1 MFIWII
7 RDGILIA
14 SKSFLD
20 LPVREDLVTGLLS
33 ALNTFIV
40 TEFNESIESIEMGGL
55 NWIYYYMEEEGLLF
69 VAAEI
74 KDVKI
79 ETVKSRLSFIKED
92 FMMEYVK
99 GKDWKDWDGNI
110 NIYEPFEEKIE
121 KFYNHWMIAEGLETY
136 ADLFD
141 IIGIFQQLLNLI
153 HKLIET
159 QIDSNKRDRIIK
171 SVEFYTRN
179 FKKRVDIL
187 YSEELQK
194 ISYSSEKGF
203 NIFDIDPSKCNISIV
218 KKQLMNYFAEIIRT
232 IKKELGQELSLLYF
246 NEQKIFSFIFKN
258 LALLKKYQLG
268 DYILQ
273 IILNI

>member
-141 IIGIFQQLLNLI
+141 IISIFQQIFNLV
-153 HKLIET
+153 HKLIEK